1 MNLVRK
7 NVPTQNLYLVMIQQ
21 IASKELV
28 NGEYQVEY
36 YDKRNYVF
44 AKKATDTGEYIDVLS
59 GMVYITDEKIGRQEG
74 WIVRIAEKVQ
84 SDYSFIPE
92 DALREKLSELNTT
105 VSKHRK

>member
-7 NVPTQNLYLVMIQQ
+7 NVPTQNLYLVTVQQ

-28 NGEYQVEY
+28 NGTYQVEY
-36 YDKRNYVF
+36 YDKRRYRF
-44 AKKATDTGEYIDVLS
+44 AKKATDTGEYIDALS

-92 DALREKLSELNTT
+92 EVLKEKLAELNTS
-105 VSKHRK
+105 VSKRR